1 MPGKLDQ
8 IKQLWAL
15 QKKAKGIQK
24 ELKELEIEARS
35 NDGLVSAVFSGE
47 MHIKR
52 IHVDESLLTPGMK
65 NRLET
70 TLQQVVAEGLSKAQ
84 AISAEKM
91 KGMMGDMGINLPG
104 MGG

>member
-1 MPGKLDQ
+1 MAGKIDQ

-15 QKKAKGIQK
+15 QKKAKAIQK
-24 ELKELEIEARS
+24 ELKDVEIEARS
-35 NDGLVSAVFSGE
+35 NDGLVAAVFSGE

-52 IHVDESLLTPGMK
+52 IHIDESLLEVGQK
-65 NRLET
+65 SRLEQT
-70 TLQQVVAEGLSKAQ
+70 IQQVVAEGLSKAQ

-104 MGG
+104 MG